1 MNILILFIKGT
12 ALVLFYFIS
21 AYVILCGKHKSGI
34 NLDYVFAA
42 IMFLSVLVML

>member
-1 MNILILFIKGT
+1 MNILILFIKGA

-21 AYVILCGKHKSGI
+21 AYVILYGKHKSGI
-34 NLDYVFAA
+34 NLDYVFTA